1 MPSTSGPYVPLPRR
15 PTVRGSV
22 GLTPPGVT
30 ASLLKHW
37 LTFRE
42 RDDGFW
48 QKVRDSEYGQF
59 TIIAYNNLFIELGG
73 KHNHFIT
80 CPVCENETTFWRE
93 SPWPVAT
100 LTRED
105 GRPLPLSVRAMLE
118 ELENAKA
125 EE

>member
-1 MPSTSGPYVPLPRR
+1 MPHFHCKHCGIVTDDPEIIPLPEKDAAYRKLQAR
-15 PTVRGSV
+15 Y
-22 GLTPPGVT
+22 
-30 ASLLKHW
+30 
-37 LTFRE
+37 
-42 RDDGFW
+42 DGFW